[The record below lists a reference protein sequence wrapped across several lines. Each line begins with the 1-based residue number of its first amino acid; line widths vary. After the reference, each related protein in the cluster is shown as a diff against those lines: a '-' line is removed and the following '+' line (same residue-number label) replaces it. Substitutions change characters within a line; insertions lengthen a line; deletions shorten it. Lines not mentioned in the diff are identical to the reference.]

1 MLKIQE
7 KIVEVAKRYVG
18 KKEISGN
25 KGWTD
30 KEFQKEMKA
39 MGWQYGQPWCMYLV
53 KLIWRKAYQELYPD
67 NAAIIAIINVNI
79 TGGSLDTA
87 ARVRKWKD
95 FEFSQK
101 PQVGAIAIWQK
112 TSNTGHGAVVIGCP
126 TNSRFIDTVE
136 GNTNTAGG
144 RDGDSSMIKKRDL
157 EMKSSLHLLG
167 FVIPKEF

>member
-18 KKEISGN
+18 KKEIAGN

-30 KEFQKEMKA
+30 KDFEKA
-39 MGWQYGQPWCMYLV
+39 MKKVGWQFGQPWCMYLAR
-53 KLIWRKAYQELYPD
+53 LIWCIAYAELYPERPD
-67 NAAIIAIINVNI
+67 IYAIINVNI
-79 TGGSLDTA
+79 TGGSIDSA

-95 FEFSQK
+95 FEFNQK

-112 TSNTGHGAVVIGCP
+112 TSATGHGAVVIGCKP
-126 TNSRFIDTVE
+126 DSRFIDTVE